1 MSIPV
6 NTSAV
11 EPADSE
17 TVDAATTPDLVV
29 DDHEET
35 SIQPMPPA
43 IEDPAQA
50 DHDDEAV
57 YQPVVEPA
65 AVEVGSDDHV
75 IHPEV
80 EILLDG
86 TNTDSTTLAPAGTN
100 TEATPEAPENS
111 QENSEIS
118 AETAPQFQNL
128 QYPTTI
134 HLPNGKVGEPFEAV
148 LDVGNIVNITGLEGL
163 DAEGIHLDT
172 ANLRFYGV
180 PTKPGDYSIKVRA
193 NTNTGQTQDIS
204 IRLAIVP
211 DPKSLWL
218 DIPSQV
224 EQAYWKPDHFA
235 DSITGDLQ
243 LVGASKRGRSHAH
256 KGTNRDDDFQIAE
269 FGPGGWSI
277 SVVADGAGSHQYS
290 RRGSQIVT
298 NYVISRLPGALVRH
312 LDPILNQP
320 EFDPKGEDSTQS
332 DAIKTALYN
341 SVAAT
346 ALQAAKL
353 IRIEADAAATLP
365 KDYSTTLLIT
375 LVRRVGDYWFIGGF
389 NIGDGGIV
397 ALSLDENRCIP
408 LSSPDGGEYAGQTR
422 FLDLSEFVDSSKVFE
437 RLKYAVVKD
446 FDSVVSMTDGI
457 TDPFFPTDSSLE
469 DFALWKEFL
478 DKELGDIYPQHD
490 GSAMAD
496 SLVSWMDFW
505 SPGNHDDRTI
515 TFISRSE
522 G

>member
-1 MSIPV
+1 MSIRI
-6 NTSAV
+6 NISAA
-11 EPADSE
+11 EPADGELPESLTAE
-17 TVDAATTPDLVV
+17 DSAPEAASTTSTDLTEVV
-29 DDHEET
+29 
-35 SIQPMPPA
+35 A
-43 IEDPAQA
+43 EDPALSLTSPEVMEESIGSELSLV
-50 DHDDEAV
+50 DEII
-57 YQPVVEPA
+57 QLGSEPVQVIPEEH
-65 AVEVGSDDHV
+65 VSSDDTV
-75 IHPEV
+75 AV
-80 EILLDG
+80 Q
-86 TNTDSTTLAPAGTN
+86 
-100 TEATPEAPENS
+100 APE
-111 QENSEIS
+111 
-118 AETAPQFQNL
+118 TTPQDAHDQIPSTPQIQNL

-148 LDVGNIVNITGLEGL
+148 LDVDNIVNVTGLEGL

-193 NTNTGQTQDIS
+193 NTRTGNTQDIS
-204 IRLAIVP
+204 IRLAVVP
-211 DPKSLWL
+211 DPKSLWQ

-224 EQAYWKPDHFA
+224 EMPYWKPDQFA
-235 DSITGDLQ
+235 DSVIGDLQ

-320 EFDPKGEDSTQS
+320 KFDPLSEDNVKS
-332 DAIKTALYN
+332 DAIKTGLYN
-341 SVAAT
+341 SVAST
-346 ALQAAKL
+346 ALEAAKL
-353 IRIEADAAATLP
+353 IRLEADSATTLP

-375 LVRRVGDYWFIGGF
+375 IVRRVGDSWFIGGF

-397 ALSLDENRCIP
+397 ALCRDEERCIP

-422 FLDLSEFVDSSKVFE
+422 FLDPSEFSDSSKVFE
-437 RLKYAVVKD
+437 RLKFAIVKD
-446 FDSVVSMTDGI
+446 FDAVVSMTDGI

-478 DKELGDIYPQHD
+478 NTELGDIYPQHD
-490 GSAMAD
+490 AAALSKE
-496 SLVSWMDFW
+496 LVSWMDFW

-515 TFISRSE
+515 TFITRSE

>member
-1 MSIPV
+1 MSIRINISSP
-6 NTSAV
+6 
-11 EPADSE
+11 EPPDGEMSE
-17 TVDAATTPDLVV
+17 SLMAENSVSDAATSTTTGPTEIAKENPALSP
-29 DDHEET
+29 T
-35 SIQPMPPA
+35 S
-43 IEDPAQA
+43 
-50 DHDDEAV
+50 
-57 YQPVVEPA
+57 PVVMEAAIGSELKLVDEIIQLGSEP
-65 AVEVGSDDHV
+65 VQITPEENVSSDDTV
-75 IHPEV
+75 AVP
-80 EILLDG
+80 
-86 TNTDSTTLAPAGTN
+86 
-100 TEATPEAPENS
+100 APETTPPDTRDHTPS
-111 QENSEIS
+111 VAQI
-118 AETAPQFQNL
+118 QNL

-148 LDVGNIVNITGLEGL
+148 LDVDNIVNVTGLEGL

-180 PTKPGDYSIKVRA
+180 PTKPGDYSIKIRA
-193 NTNTGQTQDIS
+193 TTRTGQGQDIS

-211 DPKSLWL
+211 DPKSLWQ

-235 DSITGDLQ
+235 DSVTGDLQ

-298 NYVISRLPGALVRH
+298 NYVIGRLAGALIRH
-312 LDPILNQP
+312 VDPVLNQTG
-320 EFDPKGEDSTQS
+320 FDPQSEDSAQS
-332 DAIKTALYN
+332 DAIKTAMYH
-341 SVAAT
+341 SIASI

-353 IRIEADAAATLP
+353 IRLEAEAATVQP

-375 LVRRVGDYWFIGGF
+375 IVRQIGDFWFIGGF

-397 ALSLDENRCIP
+397 VLCLDEARCIP

-422 FLDLSEFVDSSKVFE
+422 FLDPSEFIDSSKVFE
-437 RLKYAVVKD
+437 RLRFAIVKD
-446 FDSVVSMTDGI
+446 FDAVVSMTDGI
-457 TDPFFPTDSSLE
+457 TDPFFPSDSSIE
-469 DFALWKEFL
+469 DFALWQDFL
-478 DKELGDIYPQHD
+478 DKELGGIFRHKDAP
-490 GSAMAD
+490 SFAD
-496 SLVSWMDFW
+496 ELLSWMDFW

-515 TFISRSE
+515 TFITRSE